1 MNTAAETE
9 FAREV
14 AEPGGR
20 RGSTCVADL
29 APSMGAEDFAFM
41 LEHRPGCYVWVG
53 NGPTDG
59 GRLLHNPRYDFNDDI
74 LPIGVAYWGE
84 LVERALPARG

>member
-1 MNTAAETE
+1 VVGADHVRT
-9 FAREV
+9 
-14 AEPGGR
+14 
-20 RGSTCVADL
+20 DL

-41 LEHRPGCYVWVG
+41 LEHKPGCYVWVG

-84 LVERALPARG
+84 LVERALPARS

>member
-1 MNTAAETE
+1 
-9 FAREV
+9 
-14 AEPGGR
+14 
-20 RGSTCVADL
+20 
-29 APSMGAEDFAFM
+29 M
-41 LEHRPGCYVWVG
+41 LEKRPGCYVWVG

-59 GRLLHNPRYDFNDDI
+59 GRQLHNPRYDFNDDI